1 MSSNFSYIIL
11 EECLILRL
19 TPELA
24 TLPFSCGDSE
34 GDKDLDD
41 FFHNQALPFSQEK
54 LGQTYCVID
63 NNGEEAELV
72 AFFTLSNDSIKTTFI
87 PKKSVNKIER
97 KIPGRKHLH
106 TYPAVLIGRL
116 GVNKKYQGPKYFIG
130 QQILNY
136 IKVWFTEEDN
146 KTGCRFLVVDAYNK
160 ENVLNF
166 YERNKFKYLY
176 ADEDTERQ
184 EQHIPEDAETI
195 YTRHMFLDLMHTEI
209 LLMPDK

>member
-1 MSSNFSYIIL
+1 MSSNFSYNIL

-72 AFFTLSNDSIKTTFI
+72 AFFT
-87 PKKSVNKIER
+87 P
-97 KIPGRKHLH
+97 
-106 TYPAVLIGRL
+106 
-116 GVNKKYQGPKYFIG
+116 
-130 QQILNY
+130 
-136 IKVWFTEEDN
+136 
-146 KTGCRFLVVDAYNK
+146 
-160 ENVLNF
+160 
-166 YERNKFKYLY
+166 
-176 ADEDTERQ
+176 
-184 EQHIPEDAETI
+184 
-195 YTRHMFLDLMHTEI
+195 EI